1 MPEPE
6 PPAEMEPCNP
16 ATTRLYDRSFC
27 CAFLS
32 QVGFVLANTLMAHYS
47 RWVGFLGADIE
58 QTGFIMGIGAI
69 ISVVSRP
76 WIGQWIDRVG
86 ARNMWF
92 IGYGVFATGSL
103 SNLLLTEL
111 GWMIYL
117 CRGLIVLGAAFVFSS
132 SLTYISHHAPIQR
145 RTEAIGTLGIAGF
158 TGMVLGPFIGDVL
171 LSGERNREAFE
182 TMFLLGGGVLVVP
195 VILLLF
201 VTPLGEALGR
211 SSTSIVQ
218 FARTVRQHWPGM
230 IVFVLATFGLCMNVP
245 FVFLARYIDDVG
257 LNIES
262 VPEVTLFFLCYS
274 TSGISIRLGARR
286 VPDRFGRRKV
296 LLAGTVVMGTGM
308 LLFRFVDAQHP
319 YALMLPALFCGGGHG
334 LMYHTCTALFFEPFP
349 NESRGA
355 GSALS
360 LMVLDIGM
368 IGGAPLMGE
377 VAAHFGY
384 AAMFTTVAATC
395 FTAGALYTWATLPIW
410 KARRLAAQTQPL
422 N

>member
-1 MPEPE
+1 
-6 PPAEMEPCNP
+6 ME
-16 ATTRLYDRSFC
+16 TTEYANDRLYDRSFC

-32 QVGFVLANTLMAHYS
+32 QIGFVLANTLMTHYS
-47 RWVGFLGADIE
+47 RWVAFLGADLE
-58 QTGFIMGIGAI
+58 QTGFIMGAGAI

-92 IGYGVFATGSL
+92 IGYAVFGAGSL
-103 SNLLLTEL
+103 SNLLLTDL
-111 GWMIYL
+111 SWPIYI

-158 TGMVLGPFIGDVL
+158 TGMVLGPYIGDVL
-171 LSGERNREAFE
+171 LSGERDRTAFE
-182 TMFLLGGGVLVVP
+182 TLFFLGGGSLVVP
-195 VILLLF
+195 AVLLLF
-201 VTPLGEALGR
+201 VTPLGESLGR
-211 SSTSIVQ
+211 NSTSVAE
-218 FARTVRQHWPGM
+218 FARTVRRYWPGA

-257 LNIES
+257 LSIQS
-262 VPEVTLFFLCYS
+262 IPEVTLFFLCYS
-274 TSGISIRLGARR
+274 TCGITIRLGARR

-296 LLAGTVVMGTGM
+296 LLVGTAVMGAGM
-308 LLFRFVDAQHP
+308 LLFRFVDAAHP
-319 YALMLPALFCGGGHG
+319 YAIMLPAMCCGAGHG

-368 IGGAPLMGE
+368 IGGAPLLGE
-377 VAAHFGY
+377 IAAHFGY
-384 AAMFTTVAATC
+384 ATMFTTVAAMC
-395 FTAGALYTWATLPIW
+395 FTAGVLYTWATIPIW
-410 KARRLAAQTQPL
+410 KARRLAAEVESTG
-422 N
+422 

>member
-1 MPEPE
+1 
-6 PPAEMEPCNP
+6 MESPDPGND
-16 ATTRLYDRSFC
+16 RLYDRSFC

-32 QVGFVLANTLMAHYS
+32 QIGFVLANTLMTHYS
-47 RWVGFLGADIE
+47 RWVAFLGADLE
-58 QTGFIMGIGAI
+58 QTGFIMGAGAI

-92 IGYGVFATGSL
+92 IGYAVFGAGSL
-103 SNLLLTEL
+103 SNLLLTDL
-111 GWMIYL
+111 TWPIYI

-158 TGMVLGPFIGDVL
+158 MGMVLGPYIGDVL
-171 LSGERNREAFE
+171 LSGERDRSAFE
-182 TMFLLGGGVLVVP
+182 TLFFLGSGSLVVP
-195 VILLLF
+195 AGLLLF
-201 VTPLGEALGR
+201 VTPLGESLGR
-211 SSTSIVQ
+211 NSTSVAE
-218 FARTVRQHWPGM
+218 FARTVRRYWPGT

-257 LNIES
+257 LKIES
-262 VPEVTLFFLCYS
+262 IPEVTLFFLCYS
-274 TSGISIRLGARR
+274 TCGISIRLGTRR

-296 LLAGTVVMGTGM
+296 LLLGTVVMGAGM

-319 YALMLPALFCGGGHG
+319 YAIMLPAMCCGAGHG
-334 LMYHTCTALFFEPFP
+334 LMYHTCTSLFFEPFP

-368 IGGAPLMGE
+368 IGGAPLLGE
-377 VAAHFGY
+377 IAAHFGY
-384 AAMFTTVAATC
+384 AAMFTTVAAAC
-395 FTAGALYTWATLPIW
+395 FTSGCLYTWATIPIW
-410 KARRLAAQTQPL
+410 KSRRMAARAKNAD
-422 N
+422 

>member
-1 MPEPE
+1 
-6 PPAEMEPCNP
+6 MEPSESSN
-16 ATTRLYDRSFC
+16 ARLYDRSFC

-32 QVGFVLANTLMAHYS
+32 QIGFVLANTLMTHYS
-47 RWVGFLGADIE
+47 RWIAFLGADLE
-58 QTGFIMGIGAI
+58 QTGFIMGVGAI

-92 IGYGVFATGSL
+92 IGYAVFAAGSL
-103 SNLLLTEL
+103 SNLLLVDLT
-111 GWMIYL
+111 WPVYL

-171 LSGERNREAFE
+171 LSGDRDRVAFE
-182 TMFLLGGGVLVVP
+182 TLFFLGGGTLVIP
-195 VILLLF
+195 AILLFF
-201 VTPLGEALGR
+201 VTPLGESLGR
-211 SSTSIVQ
+211 NSTSVAE
-218 FARTVRQHWPGM
+218 FARTVRRYWPGT
-230 IVFVLATFGLCMNVP
+230 IVLVLATFGLCMNVP

-257 LNIES
+257 LSIES
-262 VPEVTLFFLCYS
+262 IPEVTLFFLCYS
-274 TSGISIRLGARR
+274 TCGISIRLGARR

-296 LLAGTVVMGTGM
+296 LLLGTVVMGIGM
-308 LLFRFVDAQHP
+308 LMFQLVDANHP
-319 YALMLPALFCGGGHG
+319 YLIMVPALLCGGGHG
-334 LMYHTCTALFFEPFP
+334 LMYHTCTSLFFEPFP

-368 IGGAPLMGE
+368 IGGAPLLGE
-377 VAAHFGY
+377 IAAHFGY
-384 AAMFTTVAATC
+384 AAMFTAVAATC
-395 FTAGALYTWATLPIW
+395 FAAGALYTWATIPIW
-410 KARRLAAQTQPL
+410 KARRLAAHAD
-422 N
+422 NAA